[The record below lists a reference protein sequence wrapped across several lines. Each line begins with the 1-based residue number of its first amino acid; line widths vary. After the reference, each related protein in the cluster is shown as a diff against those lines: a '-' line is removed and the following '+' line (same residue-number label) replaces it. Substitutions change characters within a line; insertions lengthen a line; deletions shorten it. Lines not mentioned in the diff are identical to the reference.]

1 MENFTIN
8 LSNLHVPSLAEFPYL
23 PPADDSPAQ
32 KRLYW
37 FFRGLEEMA
46 SKLYERIEM
55 YQHLEETLDE
65 EEEAELEELN
75 KRVLVVLA
83 AVNWAGR
90 LYGGD
95 EYEEAV

>member
-8 LSNLHVPSLAEFPYL
+8 LFDLHVPSLAEFPHL
-23 PPADDSPAQ
+23 PPASDCPAQ

-37 FFRGLEEMA
+37 FFRGLKEMA

-75 KRVLVVLA
+75 KGVLVVLA

-90 LYGGD
+90 PYGGD
-95 EYEEAV
+95 EYEDAV